1 VSDHVSD
8 LAIDRMLA
16 SEVIDA
22 DVRAHL
28 ASCERCTG
36 RLAELERERAAFAI
50 PLAKPAAATR
60 RPAWLLAAGALA
72 AAALVLVVVR
82 RSDDPSGTRTKGSAS
97 PVLEL
102 HVVDQRSGGAT
113 SVPVTAATVLHPGDT
128 IQATYASSSPG
139 HGAVLSL
146 DGAGAAT
153 VYVPVAPLAAGSGSF
168 PAATILDD
176 VLGTERLAI
185 VWCPAPFAV
194 EPLLA
199 ALKARTLVAPS
210 GCTIA
215 QLEVAKR

>member
-1 VSDHVSD
+1 MSDHVSD

-50 PLAKPAAATR
+50 PLAKPAASR
-60 RPAWLLAAGALA
+60 RSAWLAAAGALA
-72 AAALVLVVVR
+72 AAAIVLVVVR
-82 RSDDPSGTRTKGSAS
+82 RSDDPSGTRTKGSTS

-128 IQATYASSSPG
+128 IQATYASASPG

-194 EPLLA
+194 EPLLV
-199 ALKARTLVAPS
+199 ALKARTLVAPP